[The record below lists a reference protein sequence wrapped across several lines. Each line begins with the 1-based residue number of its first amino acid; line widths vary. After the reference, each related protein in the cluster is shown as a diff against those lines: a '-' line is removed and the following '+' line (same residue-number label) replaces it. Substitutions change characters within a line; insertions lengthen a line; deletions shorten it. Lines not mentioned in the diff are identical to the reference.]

1 MNIPTDRR
9 YTTSHEWLR
18 ADGTVGI
25 TEHAQ
30 AELSDIVFV
39 ELPAIGRVVKPNE
52 AVAIIESVKAASDI
66 YAPIAGTIVAVN
78 DALKGDPALL
88 NNAPHEGGWLFRIEA
103 AADAATTSPLFDAAE
118 YAAHIEA

>member
-1 MNIPTDRR
+1 MSIPTDRR

-78 DALKGDPALL
+78 DALKAEPALL
-88 NNAPHEGGWLFRIEA
+88 NNAPHEAGWLFRIEPT
-103 AADAATTSPLFDAAE
+103 ADAATSPLMDAAA
-118 YAAHIEA
+118 YADHIRA